1 MKSLST
7 YLKDN
12 SLNERLI
19 INKNFKG
26 CNANDVFYN
35 EFSSI
40 LSADS
45 DINYF
50 KIYDIK
56 PIIPHK
62 VSIEDKNAVI
72 KIKEFFN
79 DNSIKYTRFV
89 TDYFKKECELYYDI
103 LKFIDDNKDDMK
115 FFYMND
121 QTKNGD
127 YIIYLFEA
135 GNIKVCVWGYKKIVD
150 TNRATITFQYI

>member
-26 CNANDVFYN
+26 INANDMFYN

-56 PIIPHK
+56 DIIPRK
-62 VSIEDKNAVI
+62 VSIEDKNAVN

-79 DNSIKYTRFV
+79 DNSIKYSRFV
-89 TDYFKKECELYYDI
+89 TEYFKKECELYYNI
-103 LKFIDDNKDDMK
+103 LKFVDDNKDDMK

-121 QTKNGD
+121 
-127 YIIYLFEA
+127 
-135 GNIKVCVWGYKKIVD
+135 
-150 TNRATITFQYI
+150 